1 VDITKERNAITI
13 RFKTPKNWF
22 LLLIGPIWLTGW
34 TIGGIAAIRALI
46 NGTHDWFFYV
56 FWLAGW
62 IVGEVWVS
70 FLVLW
75 TAFGKEVVSIR
86 NGTFEHAWH
95 IFGFGRRRYFR
106 LNKMSRL
113 RAAGPFPALNSFKSS
128 FKGGMPDGSVAVR
141 VRPGKT
147 YRLGTYL
154 NKDQA
159 RNLVAELKPYFDTQ
173 KLNSTNLE
181 KPADA

>member
-1 VDITKERNAITI
+1 MDITKERNAITI
-13 RFKTPKNWF
+13 RFKTPRNWF
-22 LLLIGPIWLTGW
+22 LLLFGPIWLTGW
-34 TIGGIAAIRALI
+34 TISGIWAIRGLI
-46 NGTHDWFFYV
+46 NGTYDWFFA

-62 IVGEVWVS
+62 IFGEVWVA

-75 TAFGKEVVSIR
+75 TAFGEEVVSIR
-86 NGTFEHAWH
+86 NGTFEHVRH
-95 IFGFGRRRYFR
+95 VFGFGRRRYFR
-106 LNKMSRL
+106 LNKLSRL
-113 RAAGPFPALNSFKSS
+113 HAVGPFPALNSFKSS
-128 FKGGMPDGSVAVR
+128 FRGGIPNGSVAVR

-147 YRLGTYL
+147 YRVGIYL

-173 KLNSTNLE
+173 KLNSNILE

>member
-1 VDITKERNAITI
+1 MDVTKERNAITI
-13 RFKTPKNWF
+13 RFKTPRNWF

-34 TIGGIAAIRALI
+34 TIGGIAAIKALI
-46 NGTHDWFFYV
+46 NGTHDWFFYI
-56 FWLAGW
+56 FWLGGW
-62 IVGEVWVS
+62 VFGEIWVS

-75 TAFGKEVVSIR
+75 TAFGEEVVSIR
-86 NGTFEHAWH
+86 NGTFEHVRH
-95 IFGFGRRRYFR
+95 VFGFGRRRYFR
-106 LNKMSRL
+106 LNKLSRL

-128 FKGGMPDGSVAVR
+128 FRGGMPDGSVAVR

-147 YRLGTYL
+147 YRFGIYL

-159 RNLVAELKPYFDTQ
+159 RNLVAELKPYFDMQ
-173 KLNSTNLE
+173 KRNSNNLE